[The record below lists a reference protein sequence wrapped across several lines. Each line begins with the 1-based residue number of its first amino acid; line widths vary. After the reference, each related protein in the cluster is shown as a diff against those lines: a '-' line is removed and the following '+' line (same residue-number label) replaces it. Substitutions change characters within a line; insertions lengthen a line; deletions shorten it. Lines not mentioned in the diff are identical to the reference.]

1 MKYEDKAFAVSE
13 FKSLEGTLHS
23 RSIFSTEI
31 CLSFLPPSPL
41 FNNLYL
47 VRSNTTALN
56 QRGMIKKQGI
66 LNKQGGNYKSWKRRY
81 FMLTT
86 NHLSYYKAPGV
97 FFSFFFFVLLDVC
110 LFNFII
116 FLPSFFHFQ
125 KDPTPVGVIQLLL
138 SSVRA
143 FPAEDKENCFGIV
156 TPART
161 YLFQVFPFSFS
172 FLCFSLP
179 SLLPF
184 SLSLPRGGWAGI
196 STSII
201 IE

>member
-1 MKYEDKAFAVSE
+1 
-13 FKSLEGTLHS
+13 
-23 RSIFSTEI
+23 
-31 CLSFLPPSPL
+31 
-41 FNNLYL
+41 
-47 VRSNTTALN
+47 
-56 QRGMIKKQGI
+56 MIKKQGI

-161 YLFQVFPFSFS
+161 YLFQVFPFSLPFS
-172 FLCFSLP
+172 LSPSLSLALFSLSSAFLSFPLPSPLPFSLSLFHLSLLSSLLYSPLPFSLSSTFLCFTLP

>member
-97 FFSFFFFVLLDVC
+97 FFSLFFFRSFGC
-110 LFNFII
+110 LFI
-116 FLPSFFHFQ
+116 
-125 KDPTPVGVIQLLL
+125 
-138 SSVRA
+138 
-143 FPAEDKENCFGIV
+143 
-156 TPART
+156 
-161 YLFQVFPFSFS
+161 
-172 FLCFSLP
+172 
-179 SLLPF
+179 
-184 SLSLPRGGWAGI
+184 
-196 STSII
+196 
-201 IE
+201 